1 MQDLKHLSR
10 KKRTPGFGFLDF
22 GRSNRKNMR
31 SEERPSPH
39 LSHPTGKRR
48 EQLKHLL
55 VFIVIVLALTPVSV
69 LIFKKA
75 ASVTTASMSWL
86 RLQMT
91 PSPKVAEAAKQPPVS
106 NFVLASSLLEEASG
120 PDDQLTART
129 AEGHI
134 LHYTVRGDLQK
145 RVHDFMAQYQVPYG
159 VFVAIEPASGRILA
173 MTSYSSIDPAW
184 SKSAYFDLYPMASLF
199 KIITASAALES
210 RKITPETVIE
220 FRGNSYSE
228 NPRYWDIS
236 PRGKNNR
243 LDVTYAMGK
252 SINPVYGRLAC
263 DIAGKTSIME
273 CANRFGFNQALLPG
287 TSVKES
293 KATEPQSN
301 HELMLMGA
309 GLDHEVKIS
318 PLHAA
323 VMMAAIANGG
333 KMMAPGLTDSISDG
347 KGSDKERFVPQELRS
362 LVSPETATALTRM
375 LSTTVTSGTSR
386 RAFHDRRGRPLL
398 NVPIAAKTG
407 SIDGSDPRG
416 HYSWFAAFAPAQ
428 NPRIAL
434 VALVINQDKW
444 RIKSAQVGEQA
455 LEEFFNQ

>member
-1 MQDLKHLSR
+1 MAEA
-10 KKRTPGFGFLDF
+10 P
-22 GRSNRKNMR
+22 
-31 SEERPSPH
+31 
-39 LSHPTGKRR
+39 
-48 EQLKHLL
+48 
-55 VFIVIVLALTPVSV
+55 
-69 LIFKKA
+69 KA
-75 ASVTTASMSWL
+75 
-86 RLQMT
+86 
-91 PSPKVAEAAKQPPVS
+91 AEAAKQPPVS
-106 NFVLASSLLEEASG
+106 SFVLASSLLEEAAG
-120 PDDQLTART
+120 PADQLTART

-145 RVHDFMAQYQVPYG
+145 RVHDFMAAYQVPYG
-159 VFVAIEPASGRILA
+159 VFVAIEPASGRILG
-173 MTSYSSIDPAW
+173 MTSYSSVDPGW
-184 SKSAYFDLYPMASLF
+184 SKTAYFDLYPMASLF

-228 NPRYWDIS
+228 NPRFWEAS

-243 LDVTYAMGK
+243 MDVTYAMGK

-263 DIAGKTSIME
+263 DIAGKASIME

-287 TSVKES
+287 TSAKES
-293 KATEPQSN
+293 TANEPQSN

-323 VMMAAIANGG
+323 VIMAAIANGG
-333 KMMAPGLTDSISDG
+333 KMMAPGLTDSITDG
-347 KGSDKERFVPQELRS
+347 KGADKEQFAPQELRS

-375 LSTTVTSGTSR
+375 LSSTVTNGTSR